1 MRWERVGKRKG
12 KEDRSLGA
20 ERSGYKEK
28 RHRCTATWLS
38 RARIFQYRRW
48 SATADVATKRGNA
61 CDDVRLYIYIYICI
75 YVNGVYMY
83 FPLYPSPTCPP
94 YATAHTRYIRL
105 YTPVGVKEKERER
118 DMTGGT
124 VARSAIRVSCT
135 RGRVWWG
142 GREFAVSVWTYTEGE
157 SCGKTE
163 RLLSKGNTGTRAAR
177 RWGPRTEPSTDDRPW
192 ARLLDESRGTDVGC
206 ATRRLVAVLSGVR
219 SVGSAS
225 RIPPIE
231 RHCRGFFI
239 LLFAPKDG
247 EEQRF
252 PHLALS
258 LLLYPS
264 PFPLL
269 NRSPYVFVGTE
280 RTLSFRDPLRLH
292 TFSRTVPPVLLRRAL
307 FYVDRTRYRV
317 LSFRRVSVFCE

>member
-1 MRWERVGKRKG
+1 MGKRKG

-135 RGRVWWG
+135 RGRV
-142 GREFAVSVWTYTEGE
+142 
-157 SCGKTE
+157 
-163 RLLSKGNTGTRAAR
+163 
-177 RWGPRTEPSTDDRPW
+177 
-192 ARLLDESRGTDVGC
+192 
-206 ATRRLVAVLSGVR
+206 
-219 SVGSAS
+219 
-225 RIPPIE
+225 
-231 RHCRGFFI
+231 
-239 LLFAPKDG
+239 
-247 EEQRF
+247 
-252 PHLALS
+252 
-258 LLLYPS
+258 
-264 PFPLL
+264 
-269 NRSPYVFVGTE
+269 
-280 RTLSFRDPLRLH
+280 
-292 TFSRTVPPVLLRRAL
+292 
-307 FYVDRTRYRV
+307 
-317 LSFRRVSVFCE
+317 